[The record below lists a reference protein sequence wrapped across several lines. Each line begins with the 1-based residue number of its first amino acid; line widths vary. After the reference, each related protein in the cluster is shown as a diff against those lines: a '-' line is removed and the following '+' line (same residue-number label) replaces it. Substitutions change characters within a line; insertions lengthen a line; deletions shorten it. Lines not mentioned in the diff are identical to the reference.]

1 MFAQIFRMKK
11 AALFSAIFV
20 CFAVLTSCRH
30 TAHLPHFDHI
40 LVVVEEN
47 HGYDNVIGSSN
58 APFLN
63 QLAKEGALFSD
74 SHGITHPSQPNY
86 LALFSGSTQGI
97 TDDKCLEAETPYAT
111 DNLAASLIGRGLTFK
126 GFAQSMPTAGY
137 TACEFQKSQITDG
150 VLYARKHCPWVDWQG
165 SGDNAIPASVSQPMT
180 AFPKDFSL
188 LPTVS
193 FVVPDQ
199 DNDMHNIGGPGDAEA
214 IKRGDIWL
222 KANLAAYVQWAKT
235 HNSLLIV
242 TFDEDDFK
250 PVNHIATIFA
260 GAHVVPGQYDQQI
273 NHYNVLHTLQEIYD
287 LPGTQSSTDAEVISS
302 IWKKDN

>member
-1 MFAQIFRMKK
+1 MKRSI
-11 AALFSAIFV
+11 LLPAILLSSL
-20 CFAVLTSCRH
+20 VLASCRQA
-30 TAHLPHFDHI
+30 THLPHYDHI
-40 LVVVEEN
+40 VVVIEEN

-58 APFLN
+58 ADFLN
-63 QLAKEGALFSD
+63 KLAKEGALFSD
-74 SHGITHPSQPNY
+74 SHGVTHPSQPNY

-111 DNLAASLIGRGLTFK
+111 DNLAASLISHGFSFK
-126 GFAQSMPTAGY
+126 GFAQTMPNAGY
-137 TACEFQKSQITDG
+137 TPCEFEDSKVTDG
-150 VLYARKHCPWVDWQG
+150 VLYARKHCPWVNWQG
-165 SGDNAIPASVSQPMT
+165 TGDNAIPASVSQPMS
-180 AFPKDFSL
+180 AFPKDFSV

-199 DNDMHNIGGPGDAEA
+199 DYDMHNIGGPGDAAA
-214 IKRGDIWL
+214 IQRGDAWL
-222 KANLAAYVQWAKT
+222 KDNLAAYAQWAKS

-242 TFDEDDFK
+242 TFDEDDFR

-287 LPGTQSSTDAEVISS
+287 LPGTRATANAEVISA
-302 IWKKDN
+302 IWNKKG